1 MLACV
6 RQLFGATRP
15 LTAIWRTLWRTK
27 NVIKPFC
34 TKKAALADRSH
45 ASVGLT
51 LLKNGAKETRTPDPL
66 HAMQLVRSSEF
77 ACGNRKK
84 PSIKG
89 ISEKLTF
96 KPLWLARASYG
107 GFALKIALIF

>member
-1 MLACV
+1 M
-6 RQLFGATRP
+6 GAQSLHHFIFLHQHGASSGIIAAHWQQKTQP
-15 LTAIWRTLWRTK
+15 
-27 NVIKPFC
+27 
-34 TKKAALADRSH
+34 KA
-45 ASVGLT
+45 GL
-51 LLKNGAKETRTPDPL
+51 LLNGAKETRTPDPL

-89 ISEKLTF
+89 ISEKLAI

-107 GFALKIALIF
+107 GFALKIALSF

>member
-1 MLACV
+1 M
-6 RQLFGATRP
+6 
-15 LTAIWRTLWRTK
+15 
-27 NVIKPFC
+27 
-34 TKKAALADRSH
+34 DRSD
-45 ASVGLT
+45 ASAGLAF
-51 LLKNGAKETRTPDPL
+51 LVNGAKETRTPDPL

-89 ISEKLTF
+89 IPEKLAF

-107 GFALKIALIF
+107 GFALKIALSF